1 MYMFFSLRK
10 FKFQSILLCSQIG
23 YVICSRKIHQF
34 HVMPKFMHKPPRLLT
49 IFHKSNG
56 FLKAVLQHA
65 LKKVPYTSVVLT
77 GCCEHVFLSFFE
89 NKLQNFYNF

>member
-1 MYMFFSLRK
+1 MYKFFSLRK

-77 GCCEHVFLSFFE
+77 GCCEHVFSFVF
-89 NKLQNFYNF
+89 

>member
-1 MYMFFSLRK
+1 MYKFFSLRK

-65 LKKVPYTSVVLT
+65 LKKVPYTSVVLAA
-77 GCCEHVFLSFFE
+77 VNMFFLSFLE
-89 NKLQNFYNF
+89 NKLQNFYHF